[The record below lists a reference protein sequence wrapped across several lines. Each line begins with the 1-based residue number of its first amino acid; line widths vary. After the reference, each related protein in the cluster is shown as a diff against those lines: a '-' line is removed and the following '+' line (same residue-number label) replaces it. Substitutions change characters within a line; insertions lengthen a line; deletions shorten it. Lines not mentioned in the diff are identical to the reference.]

1 VEVKCHFLLK
11 NVEFNDYL
19 FTSYVIYSFVQAP
32 SIHLRI
38 LAVNE
43 VQITAASHTVTLTSI
58 SVHSAVVYPDYVSI
72 YVPRTRQLFLRR
84 SFLRTACTG

>member
-11 NVEFNDYL
+11 KL
-19 FTSYVIYSFVQAP
+19 SSTIICLLRIYSFVLAP
-32 SIHLRI
+32 SIHLRF

-43 VQITAASHTVTLTSI
+43 VQITAASHTLTLTSI
-58 SVHSAVVYPDYVSI
+58 SVHSAVIYPDYVSI